1 LDAFK
6 TEKPIGSWQFGRSAR
21 LTTMG
26 DWKTHPTWIHIET
39 PKGVNDVYTKI
50 DTGITMKGAQGS
62 FTLAGDFDIM
72 EGPESYGGP

>member
-1 LDAFK
+1 
-6 TEKPIGSWQFGRSAR
+6 
-21 LTTMG
+21 MG